1 MSNLMKRTAI
11 LKKTI
16 RRAAPMLLLG
26 LILSGCELEIQKSKG
41 SISVK
46 STPERAQIFINGAPQ
61 GQTPAVVGGLAAGE
75 YLVEL
80 RSEGYER
87 SYKSV
92 SLLDGQELALDLSMK
107 TITGLLLVDSN
118 PQGADVVIE
127 GVSKGNTPLLLTDL
141 PLGNYT
147 LEFRS
152 AKLLPRT
159 MTAELAGR
167 TPVRVFAELIS
178 NTAQLTVTSSPE
190 DAEVRIDGIIVGT
203 TPVTVEEVQAGVS
216 DVKVSKRGYTPYSKK
231 MTFVATK
238 PYEINAELEA
248 LPSGLTVITTP
259 VGAKIMIDNQP
270 MGAAPVTVSDLKEGP
285 HEITASLEGYAT
297 KTKTIYLEPDIN
309 DSVEF
314 NMVKNSGTLVIDTE
328 PAYVQIYVDG
338 KLLTTTQPKG
348 GSDSISQPV
357 RITLKSGIDHN
368 IQLVREG
375 FVSSSDTLQTE
386 IDQVVT
392 RHEVLKRIFVY
403 DTKIIT
409 ASEIIKCRIEYKL
422 PNGDI
427 YYERYPGVFNTAKA
441 ANIRD
446 VQPISL
452 DDESNRE
459 ARRMIEQS
467 KLVVP

>member
-1 MSNLMKRTAI
+1 MLMKKIAI
-11 LKKTI
+11 FKKTI
-16 RRAAPMLLLG
+16 RLAVPLISVG
-26 LILSGCELEIQKSKG
+26 LTLTGCELEIQSSKG

-46 STPERAQIFINGAPQ
+46 SAPDRAQIFVNGAPQ
-61 GQTPAVVGGLAAGE
+61 GQTPAVVGGLVAGE

-92 SLLDGQELALDLSMK
+92 SLLDGQELALDLSLK
-107 TITGLLLVDSN
+107 AITGLLLIDSN
-118 PQGADVVIE
+118 PQGADVVIGE
-127 GVSKGNTPLLLTDL
+127 ISKGNTPLLLTDL
-141 PLGNYT
+141 PLGKYT
-147 LEFRS
+147 LKFRS

-159 MTAELAGR
+159 MTTELIDR

-178 NTAQLTVTSSPE
+178 NTAQLTVTSTPE
-190 DAEVRIDGIIVGT
+190 DAEVRIDGILVGT
-203 TPVTVEEVQAGVS
+203 TPVTVEEVQAGMA
-216 DVKVSKRGYTPYSKK
+216 DVKVSRRGYTPYSKK
-231 MTFVATK
+231 INFVATK
-238 PYEINAELEA
+238 PYKINAELEA
-248 LPSGLTVITTP
+248 LPSGLTIITTP
-259 VGAKIMIDNQP
+259 EGARVMVDNQLL
-270 MGAAPVTVSDLKEGP
+270 GAAPVTLSKLKEGP
-285 HEITASLEGYAT
+285 HEITASLDGYAT

-328 PAYVQIYVDG
+328 PAYVHIYVDG

-348 GSDSISQPV
+348 GSDSISQPI
-357 RITLKSGIDHN
+357 RITLKSGIDHV

-375 FVSSSDTLQTE
+375 FVSSTDTVQTE
-386 IDQVVT
+386 IDQVVM
-392 RHEVLKRIFVY
+392 RHDVMKRIFVY

-422 PNGDI
+422 PNGNI

-441 ANIRD
+441 STIRD

-467 KLVVP
+467 KLTVP